1 MAVAVGF
8 EPTVRLPPH
17 ALSRRAPL
25 AARTRHREGG
35 YKVDRE
41 EGERRQPYSWP
52 SDDDQTNRAE
62 DRGFEPL
69 RAINPTR
76 FPSERHRPLGESS
89 AGEITRRWRAFRAAP
104 YPGDRP
110 PVRCHL
116 AQPPQGRK
124 AARVGGLCQV
134 RGGSRISLA
143 SHRWHQSPMVIAGRG
158 GADRTTRSSQFAVM
172 PSVTS
177 GPDLLPSANHVDA
190 DDFRLEFE
198 EINVID
204 ERVVPRTGSPKRSP
218 SRLRARQDCLS
229 G

>member
-41 EGERRQPYSWP
+41 EGERRQPPSWS
-52 SDDDQTNRAE
+52 SDEDQTNRAE

-134 RGGSRISLA
+134 RGGSRIPLS
-143 SHRWHQSPMVIAGRG
+143 SHRRHQSPMVIAGLG

-190 DDFRLEFE
+190 DDFRREFNE
-198 EINVID
+198 TNVID

>member
-41 EGERRQPYSWP
+41 EGERSQPPSWS
-52 SDDDQTNRAE
+52 SDEDQTNRAE

-134 RGGSRISLA
+134 RGGSLRGLSLMLK
-143 SHRWHQSPMVIAGRG
+143 HRSAVPAVGVKVGPCRWPSTAPTGRRG
-158 GADRTTRSSQFAVM
+158 WPTWWARN
-172 PSVTS
+172 TS
-177 GPDLLPSANHVDA
+177 L
-190 DDFRLEFE
+190 RLWRE
-198 EINVID
+198 
-204 ERVVPRTGSPKRSP
+204 
-218 SRLRARQDCLS
+218 L
-229 G
+229 

>member
-1 MAVAVGF
+1 M
-8 EPTVRLPPH
+8 
-17 ALSRRAPL
+17 
-25 AARTRHREGG
+25 
-35 YKVDRE
+35 DRE
-41 EGERRQPYSWP
+41 EGERRRPPSWS

-104 YPGDRP
+104 YPDDRP

-134 RGGSRISLA
+134 RGGSL
-143 SHRWHQSPMVIAGRG
+143 
-158 GADRTTRSSQFAVM
+158 GAAVWY
-172 PSVTS
+172 P
-177 GPDLLPSANHVDA
+177 NI
-190 DDFRLEFE
+190 RLQ
-198 EINVID
+198 
-204 ERVVPRTGSPKRSP
+204 G
-218 SRLRARQDCLS
+218 AQ
-229 G
+229 

>member
-1 MAVAVGF
+1 M
-8 EPTVRLPPH
+8 
-17 ALSRRAPL
+17 
-25 AARTRHREGG
+25 
-35 YKVDRE
+35 DRE
-41 EGERRQPYSWP
+41 EGERRRPPSWS
-52 SDDDQTNRAE
+52 SDEDKTNRAE

-134 RGGSRISLA
+134 RGGSLCAAVWYPNIGLQGV
-143 SHRWHQSPMVIAGRG
+143 RWALGSAHVVGPLPHLPAGEAGRCG
-158 GADRTTRSSQFAVM
+158 GPGTHHHA
-172 PSVTS
+172 S
-177 GPDLLPSANHVDA
+177 GAG
-190 DDFRLEFE
+190 F
-198 EINVID
+198 
-204 ERVVPRTGSPKRSP
+204 GQRSP
-218 SRLRARQDCLS
+218 SPRVPFLRPPRLRQNVDSSNHGAIAELRAGTDLRAVRRVPELRGSDCGWTGLHRRHRA
-229 G
+229 